1 VLEEGAQVMAQ
12 PGAPVPTRPLGHVT
26 SAYHSANLGRSIA
39 MGLVSGGRARLG
51 QTLYVPS
58 GSGDV
63 AVEVTSTVFFDP
75 AGARINA

>member
-1 VLEEGAQVMAQ
+1 
-12 PGAPVPTRPLGHVT
+12 VT
-26 SAYHSANLGRSIA
+26 SAYYSANLGRSIA
-39 MGLVSGGRARLG
+39 MGLIAGGRARIG

-58 GSGDV
+58 GHGDI